1 VRSRGAAHK
10 RWPVSASR
18 NVPPLDSS
26 RSAFDAA
33 LDVEAKAHSRPR
45 RCSLFLALRPREM
58 TSLAAQ
64 GNQVVVDHAIERL
77 CEPSGMLTA
86 IGRLRWALMRKIT
99 LSEGHPN
106 PVSRRGGFVTKQLTF
121 LELAKQILSEANR
134 PLSPSEIWKLAV
146 AKNYVSR
153 LDTVGKTPEQTLYT
167 AILLDARDNP
177 DSKFIKYDTRP
188 ARYFLKRLVN
198 DAKSSELGEKTA
210 SEPSVPTI

>member
-1 VRSRGAAHK
+1 
-10 RWPVSASR
+10 
-18 NVPPLDSS
+18 
-26 RSAFDAA
+26 
-33 LDVEAKAHSRPR
+33 
-45 RCSLFLALRPREM
+45 M

-77 CEPSGMLTA
+77 YEPSGMLTA
-86 IGRLRWALMRKIT
+86 IGRLRWALMPKIT
-99 LSEGHPN
+99 CLRAIQIRF
-106 PVSRRGGFVTKQLTF
+106 PVEGGFVTKQLTF

-167 AILLDARDNP
+167 SILLDARDNP

-198 DAKSSELGEKTA
+198 DPKSSELEEKTA

>member
-1 VRSRGAAHK
+1 
-10 RWPVSASR
+10 
-18 NVPPLDSS
+18 
-26 RSAFDAA
+26 
-33 LDVEAKAHSRPR
+33 
-45 RCSLFLALRPREM
+45 M
-58 TSLAAQ
+58 TK
-64 GNQVVVDHAIERL
+64 H
-77 CEPSGMLTA
+77 
-86 IGRLRWALMRKIT
+86 
-99 LSEGHPN
+99 
-106 PVSRRGGFVTKQLTF
+106 LTF

-198 DAKSSELGEKTA
+198 DAKSSELGEKAA
-210 SEPSVPTI
+210 SEPSVPQSKSAVHRTR